1 MTETVY
7 KSEPSSMVS
16 TRHIWILNP
25 SKVAGVNEEPLRN
38 LNKNGLLNS
47 TYLQCEGMT
56 EHILS

>member
-1 MTETVY
+1 
-7 KSEPSSMVS
+7 MVS
-16 TRHIWILNP
+16 TFHIWIFNP
-25 SKVAGVNEEPLRN
+25 SKVAGVNEEPLGN